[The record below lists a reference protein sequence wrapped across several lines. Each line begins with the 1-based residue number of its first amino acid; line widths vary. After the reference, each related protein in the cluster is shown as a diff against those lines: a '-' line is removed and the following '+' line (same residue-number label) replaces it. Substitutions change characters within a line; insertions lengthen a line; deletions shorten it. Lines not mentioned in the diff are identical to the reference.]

1 MSRNRTHIIISSLLF
16 VIITGSYIVM
26 ALKFPIAY
34 IKATF
39 EDFYGEW
46 AQVFLFAAVFILSLK
61 LAFARSRFRIF
72 FILLAL
78 ACFFTFMEE
87 ISWGQ
92 RIFDIQTPDF
102 FKKHNLQGETN
113 LHNFLMGPY
122 STTNIFMECLLSA
135 GFLCYGLVYPA
146 ALALRVRFAEWI
158 YEKGLFAPPLYLWPY
173 FVLSAVLEFEVFSF
187 NEAEIAEILIPFAI
201 SIALLNHMFENNRGI
216 ASDTGRPKTL
226 DGSGSRRLALAI
238 CGIFL
243 FAAVSSAW
251 ATSASYASPRFK
263 NGMETR
269 LIRGTDAFAE
279 RYKTHEIWDTAIY
292 LYKIIDHK
300 EPNRP
305 HILRRIAFCYGKIGN
320 AEKER
325 DYLERAFD
333 LDLMYLE
340 QVPSSIPAN
349 ISVALSYIQVG
360 NITQDKYFF
369 DIAESHRDRALE
381 YALIQAK
388 EEPESADAAYWLGS
402 AYSEKGDLEAALTYF
417 RKAFELEPYIM
428 TYRKAYI
435 NTMNLIKENNND

>member
-1 MSRNRTHIIISSLLF
+1 MLRNRTHIIISSLLF

-26 ALKFPIAY
+26 AIKFPIAY
-34 IKATF
+34 MKATY

-46 AQVFLFAAVFILSLK
+46 AQVFLFAIVFILSLK
-61 LAFARSRFRIF
+61 LAFAGSRFRIF

-78 ACFFTFMEE
+78 AGFYTCMEE

-102 FKKHNLQGETN
+102 FSNHNLQNETN
-113 LHNFLMGPY
+113 LHNFLTGPY
-122 STTNIFMECLLSA
+122 ATSTKRFIEYLLSA
-135 GFLCYGLVYPA
+135 GLICYGLVYPA
-146 ALALRVRFAEWI
+146 ALALRARFAEWI

-263 NGMETR
+263 NGMENR
-269 LIRGTDAFAE
+269 LLSGIYAFAE
-279 RYKTHEIWDTAIY
+279 RYKKHELWDRAIY
-292 LYKIIDHK
+292 FYKIVDEK
-300 EPNRP
+300 QPDRP
-305 HILRRIAFCYGKIGN
+305 SVQRKLALCYGKIGN
-320 AEKER
+320 TEKEKH
-325 DYLERAFD
+325 YIERAFD
-333 LDLMYLE
+333 LDLVYLE
-340 QVPSSIPAN
+340 QIPSSIPAN
-349 ISVALSYIQVG
+349 LSVATTYRQVG
-360 NITQDKYFF
+360 
-369 DIAESHRDRALE
+369 DINNEKIYLDRALD
-381 YALIQAK
+381 YALRQAID
-388 EEPESADAAYWLGS
+388 EPERADAAYWLGN
-402 AYSEKGDLEAALTYF
+402 AYEEKGDLESALTYF
-417 RKAFELEPYIM
+417 RKAFKLEPYIKPF
-428 TYRKAYI
+428 RNAYMR
-435 NTMNLIKENNND
+435 TTNLTKENNND